1 MSYNA
6 YQGFNSPDWNDP
18 KWVTKFPGQPEQVVS
33 TAQLAGWARNK
44 QISGE
49 LFVTD
54 QASGATYM
62 VKQIPGVFSSK
73 DWTTALLLSW
83 LLGGF
88 GIDRFY
94 LGYTGLGLLKLF
106 TLGGCGIWSIIDA
119 ILVTMKNIPDSNG
132 APLA

>member
-6 YQGFNSPDWNDP
+6 YQGFNSPDWNEA
-18 KWVTKFPGQPEQVVS
+18 KWITKFPGQPEQLVS
-33 TAQLAGWARNK
+33 AAQLAGWARMK
-44 QISGE
+44 QISGDF
-49 LFVTD
+49 FVTD
-54 QASGATYM
+54 QASGANYM

-73 DWTTALLLSW
+73 DWTTALILSW
-83 LLGGF
+83 LLGGL

-106 TLGGCGIWSIIDA
+106 TAGGCGIWALVDA
-119 ILVTMKNIPDSNG
+119 ILITMKNIPDSNG